1 MINYY
6 WISIK
11 GKNPKQLLNTLIK
24 ERISMIA
31 IKYEKDRI
39 LIKVTYDEYKK
50 IKSIKTIYEIK
61 IVKTV
66 GRHRFEQLYQR
77 NQISIFALVISVF
90 FIIFMSNLILGI
102 NIETDNN
109 KLKKEIVKELNK
121 NNITLFTLKKDYNS
135 YKKIS
140 NRIRN
145 NNLDKIEWL
154 EFEQKGVFLNI
165 KVIERVNKKIKEN
178 FEYKDII
185 ASKNGYIRKIY
196 SRRGELM
203 KNIDDYVNKGEVII
217 SGNIF
222 RNKKVIG
229 KVRAEGKVYAEVWYI
244 VNLNQNLYYKGIEE
258 KEFGREVL
266 QLKINNY
273 NINFFSF
280 PKKVS
285 IYKKKSL
292 FKNNSFELSLIKE
305 KKYIFK
311 NKKYN
316 ETDLQ
321 SILEIKAK
329 KEIMKTLEKDEYIM
343 LQKTLKKSTKNDRM
357 YIEVFF
363 KVYED
368 IALEKDLQKI
378 EEKKDE

>member
-6 WISIK
+6 WISIQ

-321 SILEIKAK
+321 SILEMKAK